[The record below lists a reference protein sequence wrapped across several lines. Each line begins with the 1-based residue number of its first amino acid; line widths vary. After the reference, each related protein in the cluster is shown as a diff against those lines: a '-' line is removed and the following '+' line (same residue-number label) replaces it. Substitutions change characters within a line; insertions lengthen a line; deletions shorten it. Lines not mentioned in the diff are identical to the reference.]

1 MLEKPEYAQW
11 QVTAIIDDGK
21 WSWYVLYITW
31 CHLDQVK
38 AGLHYFGPN
47 SEKTKENIHHRFDI
61 PVVNEDTKD
70 EFLFNVESCRTNTEE
85 LRQMIYETDEE
96 DKYGFYPTILI
107 DFDTNRFASFYPEML
122 MPEEFVP
129 DGWTGSYADF
139 SSEVPEDM
147 RYWISEDG
155 RNLLKEE

>member
-107 DFDTNRFASFYPEML
+107 DFDTTTFSAI
-122 MPEEFVP
+122 FVIL
-129 DGWTGSYADF
+129 F
-139 SSEVPEDM
+139 SENSVSVCGRIIFLTFLQFSKAPSSIFSVP
-147 RYWISEDG
+147 SSTV
-155 RNLLKEE
+155 

>member
-21 WSWYVLYITW
+21 WSWYVIYITW

-96 DKYGFYPTILI
+96 DK
-107 DFDTNRFASFYPEML
+107 DD
-122 MPEEFVP
+122 
-129 DGWTGSYADF
+129 
-139 SSEVPEDM
+139 
-147 RYWISEDG
+147 
-155 RNLLKEE
+155 